1 MQKFTVRVAHSHIC
15 PIQGRVKA
23 FKEMWDR
30 NTQCP
35 TAGIVVTAICTDQTD
50 TAPFQV
56 TLMLAAVGRQVTTS
70 APPVFSLAV
79 SHSSL

>member
-1 MQKFTVRVAHSHIC
+1 MF
-15 PIQGRVKA
+15 KA

-35 TAGIVVTAICTDQTD
+35 TAGIVVTAIHTDQTD
-50 TAPFQV
+50 IALFQV
-56 TLMLAAVGRQVTTS
+56 TLMLAVVGRQATTS
-70 APPVFSLAV
+70 APPVFWLAA